1 MTKARVT
8 QKHHIAYSTP
18 DHPNQ
23 EWIVRIYKGEHELI
37 GKMHLYSR
45 KTVSK
50 GFLTCLKVFIAKSE
64 NRALELEE

>member
-1 MTKARVT
+1 MPKPRVT
-8 QKHHIAYSTP
+8 QRHHVSYNP
-18 DHPNQ
+18 